1 MARRWTTAEDG
12 VLRSLYPQ
20 RVPIREIATLL
31 ARSED
36 AVSERRRALGLPAR
50 PRQRPWSAAEDE
62 LLRAVAAA
70 GLPAAALASR
80 LGRDAEQI
88 RRRRRALLRAATAP
102 RAYTPA
108 DDDAI
113 RACWTGAR
121 DVGRLAGELGR
132 SPGSIRL
139 RAQKLGLHQPARRR
153 RWRAYEDAAVRDGY
167 ERGLRCEQIAAE
179 LEGRTAAAVAAR
191 AAQLG
196 LATYARKW
204 TRREEHALRILTG
217 RGAELER
224 AAQMLART
232 PEALRARARRLGLTP
247 LRSRR
252 TDQPPQRWMGAED
265 EQLRLHPG
273 HNPGVLAELLE
284 RSPEAVT
291 QRLRRLGLREARQRS
306 PHHCVPAR
314 GGFTPGERVTLA
326 RELLNGGPRR
336 QLALALRLGRTPAEI
351 RALAIN
357 SPPTGATAHAVRGL
371 QDPQR
376 YAIAAKEKR

>member
-121 DVGRLAGELGR
+121 DIGRLAGELGR

-139 RAQKLGLHQPARRR
+139 RAQKLELHQPARRR

-204 TRREEHALRILTG
+204 TRREEHALRILTL

-284 RSPEAVT
+284 R
-291 QRLRRLGLREARQRS
+291 RRSRMCAPTRACTECSTSVPPAARRGRGSLGVPGGEEQQQPGRAPGCAANRPAARPRQDDSAARTDRRDLGVGEAR
-306 PHHCVPAR
+306 VNAR
-314 GGFTPGERVTLA
+314 VAWWG
-326 RELLNGGPRR
+326 
-336 QLALALRLGRTPAEI
+336 
-351 RALAIN
+351 
-357 SPPTGATAHAVRGL
+357 
-371 QDPQR
+371 
-376 YAIAAKEKR
+376 